1 MGLFGAFIVLKKNE
15 EVPVKKQ
22 HIIQLQEWNHLYGAI
37 TLLKVNLQNAN
48 HAESILINGRDE
60 FQENMAPL
68 ETYEI
73 DINETH
79 LFRMI
84 GVASAATLLF
94 SVPGIPLIVKETD
107 GYPFVQKAID
117 EIIIY
122 PAERYDFELD
132 LRNVS
137 PGRYN
142 MTVEI
147 LEGKEIKKRQN
158 IAGLAFVIVTDIH
171 ERSSESNV
179 RVLKQKSVLNFPF
192 EVFPKEP
199 DAKCIPV
206 SYLKSTNHYK
216 DFDFDLAQHSN
227 ETFTYFLNFAFPKP
241 SNYSS
246 INGHRFMRPTVA
258 ALLQPSELDTSC
270 SQCESET
277 SCKCTYALNLKSGSE
292 IIMVLSNIGS
302 GSTMTHPIHM
312 HGHTYEVLKMGFPT
326 VTETGKLIPNENI
339 LCNSNLPNSK
349 SQCNNATWRNES
361 WRAKSYRNKSY

>member
-60 FQENMAPL
+60 FQENMAP
-68 ETYEI
+68 
-73 DINETH
+73 
-79 LFRMI
+79 
-84 GVASAATLLF
+84 
-94 SVPGIPLIVKETD
+94 
-107 GYPFVQKAID
+107 FVQKAVD

-171 ERSSESNV
+171 GRSTESNV

-246 INGHRFMRPTVA
+246 INGHRFTRPTVA
-258 ALLQPSELDTSC
+258 ALLQPSELDILHVHNV
-270 SQCESET
+270 
-277 SCKCTYALNLKSGSE
+277 KAKHHAN
-292 IIMVLSNIGS
+292 V
-302 GSTMTHPIHM
+302 HM
-312 HGHTYEVLKMGFPT
+312 H
-326 VTETGKLIPNENI
+326 LI
-339 LCNSNLPNSK
+339 
-349 SQCNNATWRNES
+349 
-361 WRAKSYRNKSY
+361 